1 MYVNVMLKKLED
13 ARSAHIKWVR
23 RAQHL
28 VEGLPLDESMI
39 PVDSTECRF
48 GEWLHSD
55 GFRLKLLKSFAPLV
69 EEVDALHMKLHSVYL
84 SIYRI
89 YFIDTKRS
97 WLLKAILGER
107 KEVPAHKQQEAR
119 EMFRHLEDV
128 SSQLLQSLTKL
139 ERQLRGSNRE
149 EIARL
154 F

>member
-1 MYVNVMLKKLED
+1 MYVNVMVKKLEE
-13 ARSAHIKWVR
+13 ARNAHIKWVK

-28 VEGLPLDESMI
+28 VEGLPLDEGMI
-39 PVDSTECRF
+39 PVDSTACHF

-55 GFRLKLLKSFAPLV
+55 GFRLKLLKSFAPLI
-69 EEVDALHMKLHSVYL
+69 EEIDALHMKLHSVYL
-84 SIYRI
+84 SIYKI
-89 YFIDTKRS
+89 YFMDTKRV

-107 KEVPAHKQQEAR
+107 KEVPVYKQQEAR
-119 EMFRHLEDV
+119 ELHRHLEDI
-128 SSQLLQSLTKL
+128 SSQLLQSLAKL